1 MNPAEK
7 EKFLKLALRLFGV
20 IFILVYPIGMVWPS
34 GWIWHGGE
42 GQYYFQMIVGIYF
55 VLGVYL
61 ILAANNPSEHRSLI
75 SFTIWSSVVHAA
87 IMAVQALGDA
97 SERGHL
103 VGDVPALVLVAIV
116 LWLLSPG
123 KAHAAPD

>member
-1 MNPAEK
+1 MNPEQK
-7 EKFLKLALRLFGV
+7 EKLLKLALRLFGV
-20 IFILVYPIGMVWPS
+20 IFILVYPIGIVWPS

-61 ILAANNPSEHRSLI
+61 ILAANNPSQHRSLI

-87 IMAVQALGDA
+87 IMAVQALGDE

-103 VGDVPALVLVAIV
+103 VGDVPALLLVAIV
-116 LWLLSPG
+116 LGIL
-123 KAHAAPD
+123 APRAPRTAPS